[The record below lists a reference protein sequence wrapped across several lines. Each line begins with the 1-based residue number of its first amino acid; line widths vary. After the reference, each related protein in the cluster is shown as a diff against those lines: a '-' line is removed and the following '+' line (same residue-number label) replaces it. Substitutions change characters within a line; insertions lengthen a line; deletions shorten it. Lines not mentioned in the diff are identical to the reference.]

1 MIFNALIPEF
11 EVSNIDA
18 SIRFYIDILEFILEY
33 ERPED
38 KFVFLSKEGSQLML
52 EQTTDNTLEYP
63 FGRGFNLSF
72 TVKDVEYLYSK
83 LLNEQYPIYKSLE
96 TRTFRVGNKVTTP
109 KEFAIKDPDGYLLRF
124 QN

>member
-83 LLNEQYPIYKSLE
+83 LLNEQYPIYRSLE

-109 KEFAIKDPDGYLLRF
+109 KEFAINDPDGYLLRF

>member
-11 EVSNIDA
+11 EVSNIDV
-18 SIRFYIDILEFILEY
+18 SRRFYIDILEFSLEY